1 LQKRILTTC
10 EFCGCG
16 CNFYLGVE
24 NERVTAI
31 HPSPSHHVS
40 QGRLCIKGWQGHEYI
55 HSKERLKTPLIKQGN
70 GFREASWDEA
80 YELIISKFNQIK
92 KQSGS
97 DSIAVLASAKCT
109 NEENYLLQ
117 KFARTVIGTNNVDH
131 CARLCHAST
140 VAGLATT
147 FGSGAMTNSINE
159 ISDAEVIFVIGSNTT
174 EQHPLIAS
182 KIIKAVKKGAKLI
195 VADPREIQ
203 LAKIADLYMCHRP
216 GSDVALM
223 NGMMNYIIA
232 EGLADEEFIKTRTE
246 GFEEFK
252 NAVADCTPQQA
263 SQMSGVPIDDIKRA
277 AKTYAASKKS
287 TIIYSMGIT
296 QHTTGVDN
304 VMSCSNLAMLTG
316 NIGKQSTGVNPLR
329 GQNNVQGACDMGA
342 LPAVFSGYQAVGVDA
357 NRQKFE
363 DAWEVKLPGKGG
375 LTATEMMEHA
385 ASGSLKAIYIMGE
398 NPMISDP
405 DINHTEKALKTLDF
419 LVVQDIFLTETAKLA
434 HVVLPGVSFAE
445 KDGTFTSTE
454 RMVQRVRKAIN
465 PIGNSKPDWQIIVEL
480 SNKCGYKLNYASP
493 REIMQEI
500 ARLTPSYAGISY
512 ERLENGGL
520 CWPCP
525 APDHPGTPV
534 LHKDKFTRAGG
545 LGKFMPIKYKL
556 PAELPDSEY
565 PFVLTTGRIGFHY
578 HTGTMTRKAWALD
591 REIPTGY
598 VEINKN
604 DADRLSIGNN
614 QMIKVSSRRG
624 EISIKSRVVKTIKE
638 GVVFIPFHFAEA
650 AANKLTAANLD
661 PVAKI
666 PEYKVCAVKLERA

>member
-1 LQKRILTTC
+1 MQKKVLTTC

-24 NERVTAI
+24 NDMVTSI
-31 HPSPSHHVS
+31 HPSRSHPVS

-55 HSKERLKTPLIKQGN
+55 HSEERLKTPLIKQGD

-80 YELIISKFNQIK
+80 YKLIASKINQIK
-92 KQSGS
+92 NQSGS
-97 DSIAVLASAKCT
+97 DSLAVLASAKCT

-117 KFARTVIGTNNVDH
+117 KFARIVIGTNNVDH

-159 ISDAEVIFVIGSNTT
+159 IADADVIFVIGSNTS

-182 KIIKAVKKGAKLI
+182 KIFKAVKKGAKLI

-203 LAKIADLYMCHRP
+203 LAKIATLYMRHKP

-232 EGLADEEFIKTRTE
+232 EGLHDDQFIKTRTE
-246 GFEEFK
+246 GFEELK
-252 NAVADCTPQQA
+252 KAVADCTPQKA
-263 SQMSGVPIDDIKRA
+263 FEISSVPAEDIKQA
-277 AKTYAASKKS
+277 AKLYAMGKKS
-287 TIIYSMGIT
+287 SIIYSMGIT

-316 NIGKQSTGVNPLR
+316 NVGKESTGVNPLR

-342 LPAVFSGYQAVGVDA
+342 LPVVFSGYQAVVNDEL
-357 NRQKFE
+357 RLKFE
-363 DAWEVKLPGKGG
+363 HAWGVKLPSKAG
-375 LTATEMMEHA
+375 LTATQMMESA
-385 ASGSLKAIYIMGE
+385 ADGSLKAIYIMGE
-398 NPMISDP
+398 NPMLSDP
-405 DINHTEKALKTLDF
+405 DSNHTEKALKKLEF

-434 HVVLPGVSFAE
+434 HVVIPGVSFAE

-454 RMVQRVRKAIN
+454 RRVQRIRKAIN

-480 SNKCGYKLNYASP
+480 SNQCGYKEDYASP
-493 REIMQEI
+493 EAIMQEI
-500 ARLTPSYAGISY
+500 AKLTPSYGGISY
-512 ERLENGGL
+512 SRLEGDGL
-520 CWPCP
+520 IWPCP
-525 APDHPGTPV
+525 TSEHPGTPC
-534 LHKDKFTRAGG
+534 LHKEKFTRAGG
-545 LGKFMPIKYKL
+545 LGKFMPITYKP

-565 PFVLTTGRIGFHY
+565 PLMLTTGRVGFHY

-591 REIPTGY
+591 REVPTGY
-598 VEINKN
+598 VEINKS
-604 DADRLSIGNN
+604 DATRLNIANG

-624 EISIKSRVVKTIKE
+624 QILIKSRVVNTIQE
-638 GVVFIPFHFAEA
+638 GLVFIPFHFAEA
-650 AANKLTAANLD
+650 SANKLTAANLD

-666 PEYKVCAVKLERA
+666 PEYKVCAVKIERA

>member
-1 LQKRILTTC
+1 MQKKVLTTC

-24 NERVTAI
+24 NDMVTSV
-31 HPSPSHHVS
+31 HPSRSHPVS

-55 HSKERLKTPLIKQGN
+55 HSKERLKTPLIKQGD

-80 YELIISKFNQIK
+80 YKLIASKFNQIK
-92 KQSGS
+92 NQSGS
-97 DSIAVLASAKCT
+97 DSLAVLASAKCT

-117 KFARTVIGTNNVDH
+117 KFARTVLGTNNVDH

-159 ISDAEVIFVIGSNTT
+159 ITDADVIFVIGSNTS

-182 KIIKAVKKGAKLI
+182 KIFKAVKKGAKLI

-203 LAKIADLYMCHRP
+203 LAKIATLYMRHKP

-232 EGLADEEFIKTRTE
+232 EGLHDDQFIKTRTE
-246 GFEEFK
+246 GFEELK
-252 NAVADCTPQQA
+252 KAVADCTPQQA
-263 SQMSGVPIDDIKRA
+263 SEISCVPAEDIKQA
-277 AKTYAASKKS
+277 AKLYAMGKKS
-287 TIIYSMGIT
+287 SLIYSMGIT

-316 NIGKQSTGVNPLR
+316 NVGKESTGVNPLR

-342 LPAVFSGYQAVGVDA
+342 LPVVFSGYQAVVNDEL
-357 NRQKFE
+357 RLKFE
-363 DAWEVKLPGKGG
+363 NAWGVKLPSKAG
-375 LTATEMMEHA
+375 LTATQMMESA
-385 ASGSLKAIYIMGE
+385 ADGSLKAIYIMGE
-398 NPMISDP
+398 NPMLSDP
-405 DINHTEKALKTLDF
+405 DSNHTEKALKKLEF

-434 HVVLPGVSFAE
+434 HVVIPGVSFAE
-445 KDGTFTSTE
+445 RDGTFTSTE
-454 RMVQRVRKAIN
+454 RRVQRIRKAIN
-465 PIGNSKPDWQIIVEL
+465 PIGDSKPDWQIIIEL
-480 SNKCGYKLNYASP
+480 SNQCGYKENYASP
-493 REIMQEI
+493 EDIMQEI
-500 ARLTPSYAGISY
+500 AKLTPSYGGISY
-512 ERLENGGL
+512 ARLESDGL
-520 CWPCP
+520 IWPCP
-525 APDHPGTPV
+525 TSEHPGTPC
-534 LHKDKFTRAGG
+534 LHKEKFTRAGG
-545 LGKFMPIKYKL
+545 LGKFMPITYKP

-565 PFVLTTGRIGFHY
+565 PLMLTTGRVGFHY

-591 REIPTGY
+591 REVPTGY
-598 VEINKN
+598 VEINKS
-604 DADRLSIGNN
+604 DATRLNIANG

-624 EISIKSRVVKTIKE
+624 QIMIKSKVVNTIQE
-638 GVVFIPFHFAEA
+638 GLVFIPFHFAEA
-650 AANKLTAANLD
+650 SANKLTAANLD

-666 PEYKVCAVKLERA
+666 PEFKVCAVKIEKA